1 MKETNQ
7 TTELIAGFRRG
18 SLQAVR
24 NLYTT
29 HYASLLY
36 FAERIIRDPVTAR
49 EIVVE
54 TFIKLLNR
62 RSYFD
67 NQADIKAFLFI
78 TARNSCMDFLR
89 YVKNGRQVEEA
100 AMVAP
105 ETEPDLTSEVNNAQA
120 KRVMQETLNNLPAIC
135 QQVFTT
141 LFIEGMQTT
150 AAARQLEMDPRELLI
165 YRKKSMN
172 HLQAALSEHNLFSTP
187 FFIHYL
193 TVACRKSATVTE
205 EVTVPT
211 NR

>member
-7 TTELIAGFRRG
+7 TSELISGFRRG
-18 SLQAVR
+18 TLQAVH

-29 HYASLLY
+29 YYASLLY
-36 FAERIIRDPVTAR
+36 FAERIIRNPVPAR

-89 YVKNGRQVEEA
+89 YAKNGGQVEEA
-100 AMVAP
+100 TFVAA
-105 ETEPDLTSEVNNAQA
+105 ETELDLAGEANSAEA
-120 KRVMQETLNNLPAIC
+120 KRVMQEAFDRLPAIC

-141 LFIEGMQTT
+141 LFKEGIQTS
-150 AAARQLEMDPRELLI
+150 AAARQLEIDPRELMI
-165 YRKKSMN
+165 YRRRSM
-172 HLQAALSEHNLFSTP
+172 HQLQAALSEHNLFSTP

-193 TVACRKSATVTE
+193 TVACRKTITSVQLP
-205 EVTVPT
+205 VTV

>member
-1 MKETNQ
+1 MKEMNQ
-7 TTELIAGFRRG
+7 TTELISGFRRG

-24 NLYTT
+24 NLYTI

-36 FAERIIRDPVTAR
+36 FAERIIRDRATAR

-78 TARNSCMDFLR
+78 TTRNTCMDFLR
-89 YVKNGRQVEEA
+89 YGKNNRPAEGSDAIVRD
-100 AMVAP
+100 
-105 ETEPDLTSEVNNAQA
+105 TELDLTDEVNMAEA
-120 KRVMQETLNNLPAIC
+120 KRVMQEALENMPVIC
-135 QQVFTT
+135 QQVFATVFT
-141 LFIEGMQTT
+141 DGVPIA
-150 AAARQLEMDPRELLI
+150 AAARQLEIDPRELLI

-172 HLQAALSEHNLFSTP
+172 QLQAALSENNLFSTP

-193 TVACRKSATVTE
+193 TVACRKATAV
-205 EVTVPT
+205 EVPVPV